1 VTTKDKKSHT
11 IFDAM
16 SLVASLTAGSDGV
29 MLADGTLWSHA
40 ATLGTRVKGE
50 EFSIDR
56 TTVENFV
63 KVFTTGY
70 PQKVPVDYDHAS
82 TSSDPE
88 IRKLRAQGK
97 VPKAGDVYELRG
109 VFAAADFTGEL
120 KAAAEKLSA
129 QARPPRALDDARN
142 YGLWMRWKPTAQAL
156 AAIKAGEYS
165 ELSITFDEDWPDNT
179 TGAGQGPAI
188 VAVALTNLPFLD
200 DMLPVAASRH
210 DPHDPA
216 AAPDAPSDSP
226 STKDRAMTKL
236 TVLSVVAAMLSKPV
250 ATEEEAITE
259 LTALQPEIT
268 KMREFRSVIGAELG
282 EQDAVKAV
290 AKIRELKAAEQTA
303 KDEASKQKKAAIK
316 TQVEATLKKYEN
328 RLTVPLRTM
337 MANAL
342 TVELEADK
350 KLEETET
357 VKTLESLKPTGIT
370 GSQTSQ
376 ADAGTDGLD
385 DDELLDAKA
394 KELIQ
399 SDPEVKELHQ
409 KEGFTKAF
417 RFALTKADKLLGAT
431 KS

>member
-1 VTTKDKKSHT
+1 
-11 IFDAM
+11 
-16 SLVASLTAGSDGV
+16 
-29 MLADGTLWSHA
+29 
-40 ATLGTRVKGE
+40 
-50 EFSIDR
+50 
-56 TTVENFV
+56 
-63 KVFTTGY
+63 
-70 PQKVPVDYDHAS
+70 
-82 TSSDPE
+82 
-88 IRKLRAQGK
+88 
-97 VPKAGDVYELRG
+97 
-109 VFAAADFTGEL
+109 
-120 KAAAEKLSA
+120 
-129 QARPPRALDDARN
+129 
-142 YGLWMRWKPTAQAL
+142 
-156 AAIKAGEYS
+156 
-165 ELSITFDEDWPDNT
+165 
-179 TGAGQGPAI
+179 
-188 VAVALTNLPFLD
+188 
-200 DMLPVAASRH
+200 
-210 DPHDPA
+210 
-216 AAPDAPSDSP
+216 
-226 STKDRAMTKL
+226 
-236 TVLSVVAAMLSKPV
+236 VLSVVAAMLSKPV
-250 ATEEEAITE
+250 ANEEEAITE